1 MTTDFEAAYQRER
14 SARKLAEQLLTEK
27 TRELY
32 DKVVELEVQHQLLR
46 ETQQQLVDS
55 EKMAAI
61 GHLTAGL
68 AHELNNPLAIAMSN
82 LQFLATEAPS
92 FIASV
97 TETATELAQDL
108 SCAIQDTLDAF
119 VRIQT
124 IVGYL
129 VSYDHVGQ
137 GAVDTKGCKEL
148 MQDALALSEAAS
160 LEIDWCIPTSMQ
172 LNVRVQDMTI
182 ALRHLFDNAYQAHA
196 SRLKITC
203 LPAAEIPKVVTL
215 TIQDNGHGMSD
226 ATRKSAKNPFFTT
239 RPVGQGRGL
248 GLAMADNIVRQHGG
262 ELSLTSAEGQGCQV
276 TLRLPQSE

>member
-97 TETATELAQDL
+97 TETATELAQEL
-108 SCAIQDTLDAF
+108 PSALQDALDAF

-129 VSYDHVGQ
+129 VSYAHVGR
-137 GAVDTKGCKEL
+137 GAVDEKDCQEL
-148 MQDALALSEAAS
+148 LQDALALSEAAS
-160 LEIDWCIPTSMQ
+160 LEIDWRIPTAMQ
-172 LNVRVQDMTI
+172 LKVRVQDMTI
-182 ALRHLFDNAYQAHA
+182 ALRHLFDNAYQANA

-203 LPAAEIPKVVTL
+203 LPSAEIPKVVTL

-226 ATRKSAKNPFFTT
+226 ATRNSAKNPFFTT

-262 ELSLTSAEGQGCQV
+262 ELSLTSSEGQGCQV
-276 TLRLPQSE
+276 SLRLPQSE